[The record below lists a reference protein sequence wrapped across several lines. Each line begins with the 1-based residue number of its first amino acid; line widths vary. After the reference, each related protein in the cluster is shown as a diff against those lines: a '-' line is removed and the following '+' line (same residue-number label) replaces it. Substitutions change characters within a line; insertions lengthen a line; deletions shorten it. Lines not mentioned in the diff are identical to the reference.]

1 LNGPLP
7 FIQTLPGG
15 SQGLQ
20 EQGAHLR
27 LEPALQ
33 DHRAVWGVIHVQGS
47 LRVAE
52 LRLPG
57 LGPSIHAPPAS
68 DDAFDMSSGACAA
81 HGEQPRLRLRRRHAG
96 QRADLGVG
104 QLPAGQ
110 GLGQKGQRPE
120 STGYTHPLPGRP
132 RIQAHAPGEPFGARA
147 EARVPSAAG
156 VEGADQLE
164 QARGGGVEVRGQL
177 GDLVAEAVEVGG

>member
-1 LNGPLP
+1 GSCRITTRLASQARRCDVSAETWLPPSSTDWPGCSGSASTWASTWTTTWYRSPGLPGSRPWWSADSASRAKASACCWQTGNVSAEPSAEALNGPLP

-52 LRLPG
+52 LRPPG

-68 DDAFDMSSGACAA
+68 
-81 HGEQPRLRLRRRHAG
+81 
-96 QRADLGVG
+96 
-104 QLPAGQ
+104 
-110 GLGQKGQRPE
+110 
-120 STGYTHPLPGRP
+120 
-132 RIQAHAPGEPFGARA
+132 
-147 EARVPSAAG
+147 
-156 VEGADQLE
+156 
-164 QARGGGVEVRGQL
+164 
-177 GDLVAEAVEVGG
+177 